1 MNKTEKTCL
10 AFVKA
15 VAADRFET
23 AADAKIALDAFDPG
37 RIYVLQELVDS
48 FLLSSLWEAA
58 EEEEA
63 EEMDED
69 EDEDFDDEDEDDFDD
84 EDEDEDTT
92 APVVRITKKTAKKA
106 SKKASGRR

>member
-63 EEMDED
+63 EEMEED
-69 EDEDFDDEDEDDFDD
+69 EDEDFDDEDEDFD
-84 EDEDEDTT
+84 DEDEDTT

-106 SKKASGRR
+106 TKKASGRR

>member
-63 EEMDED
+63 EEME
-69 EDEDFDDEDEDDFDD
+69 EDEDDFDD
-84 EDEDEDTT
+84 EEDDFDDEDEDTT